1 MTKGSLKLR
10 LAAIV
15 RTGSKQ
21 QNKAPK
27 RIIFPICGSTGNRA
41 KWTPSGVSS
50 SCLSKAFCQKE
61 GKKKKGGR
69 ESKHSIR
76 NGEDFLVIATSLSR
90 EQQKA

>member
-1 MTKGSLKLR
+1 MCNYPLRNFTRGITKGSLKLR

-15 RTGSKQ
+15 STGSKQ

-50 SCLSKAFCQKE
+50 SCLSKAFCQK
-61 GKKKKGGR
+61 KKKKQKRINTIVEMGR
-69 ESKHSIR
+69 I
-76 NGEDFLVIATSLSR
+76 SL
-90 EQQKA
+90 K

>member
-15 RTGSKQ
+15 STGSRQ

-61 GKKKKGGR
+61 EKKKEKR
-69 ESKHSIR
+69 ITTVSEKERI
-76 NGEDFLVIATSLSR
+76 SL
-90 EQQKA
+90 K